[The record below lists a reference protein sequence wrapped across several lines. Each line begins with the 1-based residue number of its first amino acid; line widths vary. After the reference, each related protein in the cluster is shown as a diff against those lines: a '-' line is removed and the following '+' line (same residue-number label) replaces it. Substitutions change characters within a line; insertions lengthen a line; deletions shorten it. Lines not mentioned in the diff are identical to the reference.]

1 MLAFFGQ
8 QICSMR
14 DSDPGWGGKHFSI
27 DLEKN
32 LRRQIA
38 RLQAVNQV
46 TDFHGPILQSDGAR
60 HCRHHRLY

>member
-1 MLAFFGQ
+1 
-8 QICSMR
+8 MR

-32 LRRQIA
+32 RRRQIA